1 MSPIHLLPSLRFESN
16 RWWLPRSLVATECLT
31 GLLLRINE
39 TDALALGEHTEQ
51 RNHAGHAVADDVSST
66 PDPITLQ
73 QTIEALRTDPPLLIF
88 AAASFPGDST
98 SLTGLAAWLAE
109 NAITLFADGDAFLG
123 APVVT
128 SATRSRWSELDAY
141 FKTLPV
147 EQWLADATLW
157 LEATGPSVAVSWR
170 DRWPSV
176 SFTAAELNGASPSPT
191 PEIAATKI
199 AAVDSL
205 QQLARQM
212 QHTRTLERSFDRR
225 LHTQKLAAL
234 KQFAYGLSHEI
245 NNPLANI
252 STRAQHLKQGET
264 DPQRSAS
271 LQKIVDQVYRA
282 HEMIADLM
290 FYANPSLPET
300 SRCDLN
306 LLVRSVADEFVD
318 EADSLSIRLETE
330 TPVGELWF
338 DLDEPMFGEALRVLL
353 RNSIEAIGSS
363 GTIVM
368 SVVPEA
374 TRVLIHVA
382 DSGPGLSRTARE
394 HAFDPYFSGREAGRG
409 LGLGLCRAYR
419 IAKLHNADI
428 TLAGG
433 ASGCVATIAIG
444 KSPA

>member
-1 MSPIHLLPSLRFESN
+1 MSPTHLLPSLRFESN
-16 RWWLPRSLVATECLT
+16 RWWLPRSLVATECLI
-31 GLLLRINE
+31 GLLLRSNE
-39 TDALALGEHTEQ
+39 PDPLAVAEHVG
-51 RNHAGHAVADDVSST
+51 RDVADDISPQV
-66 PDPITLQ
+66 DPITLQ
-73 QTIEALRTDPPLLIF
+73 RTIEALRVDPPLLIF
-88 AAASFPGDST
+88 TAASFPGDST
-98 SLTGLAAWLAE
+98 SLSGLAAWLAD

-123 APVVT
+123 TPEIN

-141 FKTLPV
+141 FRTLPV
-147 EQWLADATLW
+147 EQWLGHATLW
-157 LEATGPSVAVSWR
+157 LEATGPSVAASWC
-170 DRWPSV
+170 DRWAEI
-176 SFTAAELNGASPSPT
+176 SFSAAELNGVNHSP
-191 PEIAATKI
+191 PELAA
-199 AAVDSL
+199 ADSL

-212 QHTRTLERSFDRR
+212 QHTRTLEQSFDRR
-225 LHTQKLAAL
+225 LHNQKLSAL

-252 STRAQHLKQGET
+252 STRAQHLKQGEA

-306 LLVRSVADEFVD
+306 SLVRSVADEFVD
-318 EADSLSIRLETE
+318 EADSLSIRLESE
-330 TPVGELWF
+330 TPVGELLL

-368 SVVPEA
+368 SIVPEA
-374 TRVLIHVA
+374 DRVLIHVA
-382 DSGPGLSRTARE
+382 DSGPGLSRSARE

-419 IAKLHNADI
+419 IAKLHGADI
-428 TLAGG
+428 NLAGG
-433 ASGCVATIAIG
+433 ASGCVATIAIP

>member
-1 MSPIHLLPSLRFESN
+1 MSPTHLLPSLRFESS

-31 GLLLRINE
+31 GVLLRSHE
-39 TDALALGEHTEQ
+39 TDLLAAGEQGVE
-51 RNHAGHAVADDVSST
+51 GGVSQS

-73 QTIEALRTDPPLLIF
+73 RTIAALRTDPPLLIF

-109 NAITLFADGDAFLG
+109 NAITPFSEGDAFLG
-123 APVVT
+123 APVIT
-128 SATRSRWSELDAY
+128 SAIRSRWSELDAY
-141 FKTLPV
+141 FRTLPV
-147 EQWLADATLW
+147 EQWLAEATLW
-157 LEATGPSVAVSWR
+157 LEVTGPSVAASWR

-176 SFTAAELNGASPSPT
+176 TFTAAELNGVAPSPT
-191 PEIAATKI
+191 PGMAAAEIAA
-199 AAVDSL
+199 ADSL
-205 QQLARQM
+205 HQLARQM

-252 STRAQHLKQGET
+252 STRAQQLKQGEA

-282 HEMIADLM
+282 HQMIADLM
-290 FYANPSLPET
+290 FYANPPLPET
-300 SRCDLN
+300 SQCDLN
-306 LLVRSVADEFVD
+306 KLVRSVADEFVD

-330 TPVGELWF
+330 TSVDELVL

-363 GTIVM
+363 GTIVV
-368 SVVPEA
+368 SVVSEA
-374 TRVLIHVA
+374 TRILIHVA
-382 DSGPGLSRTARE
+382 DSGPGLSRAARE

-433 ASGCVATIAIG
+433 AAGCVATITMG
-444 KSPA
+444 RSPA

>member
-1 MSPIHLLPSLRFESN
+1 MSPTHLLPSLRFESS

-31 GLLLRINE
+31 GLLLRSHE
-39 TDALALGEHTEQ
+39 TDPLTIGDQAEQ
-51 RNHAGHAVADDVSST
+51 GKHLEQGISGDVSPT

-73 QTIEALRTDPPLLIF
+73 RTIEALRTDPPLLIF

-109 NAITLFADGDAFLG
+109 NAITQFAEGDAFLG

-128 SATRSRWSELDAY
+128 SAIRSRWSELDAY
-141 FKTLPV
+141 FRTLPV

-157 LEATGPSVAVSWR
+157 LEVTGPSVAASWR
-170 DRWPSV
+170 DRWPSL
-176 SFTAAELNGASPSPT
+176 SFTAAELNGAVPSPA
-191 PEIAATKI
+191 PEIAA
-199 AAVDSL
+199 ADSL
-205 QQLARQM
+205 HQLARQM
-212 QHTRTLERSFDRR
+212 QNTRTLERSFDRR

-252 STRAQHLKQGET
+252 STRAQQLKQGEA

-282 HEMIADLM
+282 HQMIADLM
-290 FYANPSLPET
+290 FYANPPLPET
-300 SRCDLN
+300 SQCDLN
-306 LLVRSVADEFVD
+306 KLVRSVADEFVD

-338 DLDEPMFGEALRVLL
+338 DLDEPMFGETLRVLL

-363 GTIVM
+363 GTIVV

-374 TRVLIHVA
+374 TRILIHVA
-382 DSGPGLSRTARE
+382 DSGPGLSRAARE

-433 ASGCVATIAIG
+433 AVGCVATITMG
-444 KSPA
+444 KLPS